1 MAKAGLVGVE
11 KDLAE
16 AGLVAELVDFTDF
29 FLCNIYN
36 MSETEDLE
44 IPVEPELPKGVNAKP
59 KKVMSELQLEKLK
72 IAREKAAQVK
82 KAARAEKDKL
92 EAELREKEKAKRLAK
107 LEDKVKKSH
116 IDLDE
121 KPQPK
126 QESLEEQVEIIRKPK
141 KPKKKV
147 VVMHDSGSDSDS
159 ETQVI
164 YIPRRSNKS
173 SKPKDAPPPE
183 QTPSQPL
190 AFGSMPRYQLHN
202 FNHNR
207 SFY

>member
-1 MAKAGLVGVE
+1 MTLVVLSIAIYMYNIIF
-11 KDLAE
+11 KFIF
-16 AGLVAELVDFTDF
+16 VFTIDFIDF
-29 FLCNIYN
+29 FLYIIYE
-36 MSETEDLE
+36 MSDNEE
-44 IPVEPELPKGVNAKP
+44 IPVEHEPPTAKP

-107 LEDKVKKSH
+107 LEDKDKKSH
-116 IDLDE
+116 RDVDE

-141 KPKKKV
+141 KNKKKV
-147 VVMHDSGSDSDS
+147 VVMHDSGSDSDN

-164 YIPRRSNKS
+164 YIPK
-173 SKPKDAPPPE
+173 KKTTKLKQTPPPE

-190 AFGSMPRYQLHN
+190 AFGSIPRYQLHN